1 MFGSK
6 SSSKNANGV
15 ETLIARNTAI
25 EGKVKFTGTLTIEG
39 SVKGDIVSTENTKGS
54 VVRITTDG
62 RVEGEVHSPD
72 VVINGHVRGDVYAA
86 GQLILASDAVVD
98 GNVHYNL
105 IEMEKGAQINGNMVH
120 SVPSA
125 PSSDVNSRLGK
136 RIKTES
142 SDLPSQELAAG

>member
-6 SSSKNANGV
+6 NSSKSASSV

-39 SVKGDIVSTENTKGS
+39 NVKGDIICTGDVKGS

-62 RVEGEVHSPD
+62 RVEGEVRSPD
-72 VVINGHVRGDVYAA
+72 VVINGHVQGDVYAA
-86 GQLILASDAVVD
+86 GQLVLASEAIVD

-120 SVPSA
+120 QSPNASV
-125 PSSDVNSRLGK
+125 SDAGSRLGK
-136 RIKTES
+136 RVKTETE
-142 SDLPSQELAAG
+142 LPSQELAAS